1 MEELQTAQTTT
12 TDPVTT
18 TATLETNLTPPEQ
31 TNQPTNLLASQP
43 TEQAEPR
50 PWEFVPE
57 KYLRKTESG
66 ELDQTATA
74 QQLAQAYSHLEK
86 RLGSGDVRPETPDL
100 YAPQVAG
107 LDWEAAKSHEAIPA
121 FLSKAHELG
130 MTNAQVSF
138 ALSEI
143 AAAATENL
151 PQNQPMTQQ
160 DSEKVLREEWGEN
173 YAGNLKAAIGAV
185 NNFLPDSERDAFVQR
200 YGNDPQVIKILSK
213 IGAELN
219 EDTIVGLG
227 QPVESAETI
236 DELMRSEAN
245 SNEQH
250 PEHKATRAKIQRY
263 FNKQHGTSAVW

>member
-1 MEELQTAQTTT
+1 MEEVQNTQ
-12 TDPVTT
+12 T
-18 TATLETNLTPPEQ
+18 TATEPGNTTAAPETTLATPEQ
-31 TNQPTNLLASQP
+31 NTQPTNLLTSQP

-57 KYLRKTESG
+57 KYLRTTESG

-100 YAPQVAG
+100 YAPEVAG
-107 LDWEAAKSHEAIPA
+107 LNWEVAKTHAAIPE

-138 ALSEI
+138 ALSQVAI
-143 AAAATENL
+143 AATENL

-173 YAGNLKAAIGAV
+173 YAGNLKSAIGAV
-185 NNFLPDSERDAFVQR
+185 NNFLPDGEREAFVQR
-200 YGNDPQVIKILSK
+200 YGNDPQVIKILSR

-236 DELMRSEAN
+236 EQLMKSEAN

-250 PEHKATRAKIQRY
+250 PDHKATRAKVQRY
-263 FNKQHGTSAVW
+263 FAKQHGTAAVW